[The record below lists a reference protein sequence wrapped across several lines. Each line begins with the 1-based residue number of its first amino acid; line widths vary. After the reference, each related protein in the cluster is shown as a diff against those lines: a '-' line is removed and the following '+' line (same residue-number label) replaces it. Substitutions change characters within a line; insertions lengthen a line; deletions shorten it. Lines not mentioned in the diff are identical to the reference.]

1 MCTGWGLFRRGDEFK
16 GPQWAGC
23 QKVGPQGGGLG
34 WRGGFRRPRGRI
46 EAMGGEEIEHR
57 EKEKRPLIA
66 VRTVILRAKRRER
79 RRSSTRGVTVAR
91 DVGCK
96 RESTTSPCAQMPRAA
111 ASLPRLAL
119 C

>member
-1 MCTGWGLFRRGDEFK
+1 MGRLSECG
-16 GPQWAGC
+16 A
-23 QKVGPQGGGLG
+23 QGRGLG
-34 WRGGFRRPRGRI
+34 WRGGLRRPRGKI
-46 EAMGGEEIEHR
+46 EARSREEIEHR

-66 VRTVILRAKRRER
+66 VWIAILRAKRRER
-79 RRSSTRGVTVAR
+79 RRCSSRGVTVAR

-96 RESTTSPCAQMPRAA
+96 SESAPSPFAQMPRTA

>member
-1 MCTGWGLFRRGDEFK
+1 MNSK
-16 GPQWAGC
+16 GPSGQAVRKWGPREGVWAGEEDS
-23 QKVGPQGGGLG
+23 GGLG
-34 WRGGFRRPRGRI
+34 GRI

-66 VRTVILRAKRRER
+66 VRIVILRAKRRER
-79 RRSSTRGVTVAR
+79 RRSSTRGVAVAR

-96 RESTTSPCAQMPRAA
+96 QESATSPCAQMPRAA

>member
-1 MCTGWGLFRRGDEFK
+1 M
-16 GPQWAGC
+16 
-23 QKVGPQGGGLG
+23 
-34 WRGGFRRPRGRI
+34 
-46 EAMGGEEIEHR
+46 EAMGGEEMEHR
-57 EKEKRPLIA
+57 EKEKRPMIA

-79 RRSSTRGVTVAR
+79 RRSSTRRVIVAR

-96 RESTTSPCAQMPRAA
+96 QESTTSSCAQMPRAA